1 MGMYVFQGEY
11 TQRELKPSYK
21 LSVIAISD
29 GMLTTNEVF
38 EFVLADTFKEIQL
51 NAPRDTKTILDGN
64 KVTWEIG
71 TLNPDVASKDEALV
85 LDIFAEYE
93 NELQE
98 GDVIASNVINDF
110 VDETGAPVQRL
121 YEDFTFTVPKFKL
134 DIILKSS
141 QDCVYTLEFKATN
154 LSTEKDLTDVSF
166 NYSIDSDLTWISPLD
181 DLSFT
186 PTTWTVSNL
195 AKNTFVTKEAIIRY
209 TGDISVEDK
218 TIFSPISGAAKYD
231 RTKDAK
237 YTGIDEYKQDV
248 APCPVS
254 LECCEDCLVESAD
267 VIFTECDQS
276 LTADVTPLLTSE
288 GREIKVHVKLN
299 NVCLAK
305 DVVVGL
311 ELHEVISEEPRE
323 TIRRAFKV
331 IHLNQNGE
339 GCGERECNCA
349 TFYIPPKETASTD
362 PMCHQQTFIVKA
374 KAHHYYV
381 NGGCECSTCNI

>member
-1 MGMYVFQGEY
+1 MGMYAFQGEY

-38 EFVLADTFKEIQL
+38 QFVLADTFKEIQL

-71 TLNPDVASKDEALV
+71 TLNPDALSKDEALV
-85 LDIFAEYE
+85 LDISAEYE

-110 VDETGAPVQRL
+110 VDETGAPVQQI
-121 YEDFTFTVPKFKL
+121 YEDFTFTAPKFKL
-134 DIILKSS
+134 DITLKSS

-166 NYSIDSDLTWISPLD
+166 NYSIGSDLTWISPLD

-186 PTTWTVSNL
+186 PTTWTVGNL

-209 TGDISVEDK
+209 TGTTSIEDK
-218 TIFSPISGAAKYD
+218 TIFSPISGTAKYD

-237 YTGIDEYKQDV
+237 YTGIYEYKQDV
-248 APCPVS
+248 DPCPVP
-254 LECCEDCLVESAD
+254 LECCEDCPVELAD

-331 IHLNQNGE
+331 IHLTQNGE
-339 GCGERECNCA
+339 GCGERECNCV

-362 PMCHQQTFIVKA
+362 PMCDQQTFIVKA